1 MCQASPY
8 GAGLLGS
15 LGRSKPNDLLVAYI
29 GTHYNQL
36 RVEIVVNFRTR
47 VLNGKGIY
55 VGNYIVKGILLPPRG
70 DYKLQANI
78 CLRIFINSKIDFK
91 ISYILFFYVLS
102 YMLLQEFSPTDPQN
116 FVIHLLP
123 LVLFL
128 SIFYFYIDDDS
139 SSL

>member
-1 MCQASPY
+1 MEPA
-8 GAGLLGS
+8 LLGS

-47 VLNGKGIY
+47 ILYGKGIY
-55 VGNYIVKGILLPPRG
+55 IGNYVVEVVLLPPRG
-70 DYKLQANI
+70 EYELEAKI
-78 CLRIFINSKIDFK
+78 SLRIFINSKTDFK
-91 ISYILFFYVLS
+91 ISYILFFCVLY
-102 YMLLQEFSPTDPQN
+102 YMLSQGFSPTDPQN

-128 SIFYFYIDDDS
+128 SIFYFFLDDDS